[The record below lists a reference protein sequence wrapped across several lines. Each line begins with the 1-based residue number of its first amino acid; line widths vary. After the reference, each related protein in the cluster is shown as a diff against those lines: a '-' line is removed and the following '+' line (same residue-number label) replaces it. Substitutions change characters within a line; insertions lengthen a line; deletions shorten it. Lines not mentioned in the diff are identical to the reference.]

1 MILPQVATFSNDIVL
16 QAEKERREKAQEAR
30 EKGFG
35 RETGFGTKKKRRR
48 RIREKSEKE
57 IVGWRPVDDAQG
69 RAIIQR

>member
-1 MILPQVATFSNDIVL
+1 MLLSKLAVFRLQVHCRLKT
-16 QAEKERREKAQEAR
+16 EERRKLAERQ
-30 EKGFG
+30 
-35 RETGFGTKKKRRR
+35 TGFGTKKKRRR

>member
-1 MILPQVATFSNDIVL
+1 MCHGVGGRWRRSKELEGV
-16 QAEKERREKAQEAR
+16 EKELTELE
-30 EKGFG
+30 GVG
-35 RETGFGTKKKRRR
+35 RESGFGTKKKRRR

>member
-1 MILPQVATFSNDIVL
+1 MRAGGQ
-16 QAEKERREKAQEAR
+16 AR
-30 EKGFG
+30 EKGVG